1 MAFQYKRVSN
11 IINLFT
17 DEVFDNVTTSANS
30 AEVPTRRATHFGLF
44 LKILSAGSPTDIVF
58 EVQFSNDGGTTWFVL
73 DNWFWGDL
81 RYSDLAVATVIH
93 EILDGP
99 CSGRLFRLRAIGAG
113 TAVADTFT
121 FSAWLE
127 LYR

>member
-1 MAFQYKRVSN
+1 MAFQYKRAPE

-17 DEVFDNVTTSANS
+17 DEVFNNVKTNANS
-30 AEVPTRRATHFGLF
+30 ESVNTRRATHFGLF
-44 LKILSAGSPTDIVF
+44 LKVLSAGSPTDIVF

-81 RYSDLAVATVIH
+81 RYSDAAAATVIH

-99 CSGRLFRLRAIGAG
+99 CSGRLFRLRAVGTG
-113 TAVADTFT
+113 TAAGDTFT